1 MTVGIQQL
9 MRQIEQ
15 VRDAFHTA
23 VYTDHDLD
31 AALDTTTADCVLV
44 NLPMA
49 TGASGQVGLGRY
61 LADDVLPQLPADLS
75 FQRISRTV
83 DQRRLVEEATVGFT
97 HDRELSWLLPG
108 VPPTGRRAEVL
119 AVSVVAFR
127 HASRLGVTESRI
139 QAHRTLWDLSG
150 LLAQLRVDPSEVAAL
165 RSASG

>member
-15 VRDAFHTA
+15 VRDAFHAA

-31 AALDTTTADCVLV
+31 AALGTTTADCVLA

-49 TGASGQVGLGRY
+49 TGASGQDGLGRY
-61 LADDVLPQLPADLS
+61 VAGDVLPHLPADLG
-75 FQRISRTV
+75 FERISRTV
-83 DQRRLVEEATVGFT
+83 DQRRVVEEATVRFT
-97 HDRELSWLLPG
+97 HDRELPWLLPG
-108 VPPTGRRAEVL
+108 VPPTGRQAKVL
-119 AVSVVAFR
+119 AVSVVSFR

-139 QAHRTLWDLSG
+139 YAHRTLWDLSG
-150 LLAQLRVDPSEVAAL
+150 LLAQLGLDPSEVASL